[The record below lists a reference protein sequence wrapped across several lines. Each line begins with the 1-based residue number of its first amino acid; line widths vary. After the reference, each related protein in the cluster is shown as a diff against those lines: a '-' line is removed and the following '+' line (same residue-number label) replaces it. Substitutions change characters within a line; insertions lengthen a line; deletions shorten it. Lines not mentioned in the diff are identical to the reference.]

1 MGRDCHELA
10 TIRDK
15 LGVFAVGDA
24 MQLDPEFLRQHYALL
39 SDEALLVVDR
49 TELVELAQK
58 ILDEEL
64 GRRELA
70 QPRDSRRRPQSQA
83 SPARP
88 DLPES
93 EAEEDDEPAAAGEKP
108 GWLDEAAEV
117 YVRSDFPGAAI
128 AADAANARDVLEA
141 AGIPCYL
148 ELSDLSPEENVSPGP
163 KRQWRLMVP
172 GELNLQAASILD
184 RDIFNAEFEA
194 EWKTHLEALS
204 DDDLRAMSPEVVFC
218 GLFDRIERAN
228 RVYDEE
234 LARRSQP

>member
-1 MGRDCHELA
+1 
-10 TIRDK
+10 
-15 LGVFAVGDA
+15 

-39 SDEALLVVDR
+39 SDEALLAVDR
-49 TELVELAQK
+49 SELVEMAQK

-70 QPRDSRRRPQSQA
+70 QPRDSRRRHESPSTPGRTDP
-83 SPARP
+83 PAR
-88 DLPES
+88 
-93 EAEEDDEPAAAGEKP
+93 EAEVDDEPAAAGEKP
-108 GWLDEAAEV
+108 GWLEGAAEV
-117 YVRSDFPGAAI
+117 YSRLDFPGAA
-128 AADAANARDVLEA
+128 AAPDLADAREVLEA

-148 ELSDLSPEENVSPGP
+148 ELSDLLPEENVSQAP

-194 EWKTHLEALS
+194 SWKTHLEALS

-234 LARRSQP
+234 LTRRRLP